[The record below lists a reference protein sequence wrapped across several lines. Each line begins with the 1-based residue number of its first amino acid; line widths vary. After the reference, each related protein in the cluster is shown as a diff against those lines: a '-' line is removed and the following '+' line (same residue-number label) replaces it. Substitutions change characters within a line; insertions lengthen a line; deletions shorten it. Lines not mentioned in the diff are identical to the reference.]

1 MATKP
6 GCCSAAH
13 SYMPSACV
21 TKPRAHPSSL
31 CMLAP
36 LPSLLQLLTPV
47 VEGILQADMRR
58 FAEYALSK
66 QKEASNAAT

>member
-1 MATKP
+1 
-6 GCCSAAH
+6 
-13 SYMPSACV
+13 
-21 TKPRAHPSSL
+21 
-31 CMLAP
+31 MLAP